1 MLMAFFAAVYFVVFA
16 FFIDLVFRHT
26 LSVQT
31 NILAV
36 ICWGI
41 ALIVSVGLAQYTV
54 KKIKEKYEK
63 K

>member
-1 MLMAFFAAVYFVVFA
+1 MLMAFFATVYFVVFA

-36 ICWGI
+36 ICWVI